1 MRIQAVFQYA
11 VFYRIKGGI
20 LHDKRHPFGMQK
32 DAFYNTLIISLLQR
46 HIKLMIVRYNKHT
59 KLLPLLYVSVPVSM
73 EQFFKVC
80 HLLLQLLAYIRVS
93 NKHPVR

>member
-1 MRIQAVFQYA
+1 MQYA
-11 VFYRIKGGI
+11 TFYKVKGGI
-20 LHDKRHPFGMQK
+20 LHDKRYPFAAQK
-32 DAFYNTLIISLLQR
+32 DTFYNTLIINPLQR
-46 HIKLMIVRYNKHT
+46 HVKHVLMRYDKHA
-59 KLLPLLYVSVPVSM
+59 KLLSLLYVSMPVSM